1 VWHSGTGNVVWSY
14 CRHAR
19 AAGQPQG
26 RRGTHLSPKAPLWV
40 PVDLHLLLCVCVC
53 VCVQDLEA
61 RLRQAGKR
69 FTVVLLS
76 EIFPGK
82 LALFRDIDA
91 YAHVGTRVLCMY
103 VYMCHTVCMCMCT
116 CAEAANAVTF
126 SCLCLTLSLCVC
138 MYGRWVQ
145 TACPRLSID
154 WGYAFDRPLLTPYEL
169 AVALATTAWQ
179 PVYPMDY
186 YAKDSLGPWTPNH
199 SAPNP
204 KPTANAAAAATP

>member
-1 VWHSGTGNVVWSY
+1 MG
-14 CRHAR
+14 AR
-19 AAGQPQG
+19 GLTLA
-26 RRGTHLSPKAPLWV
+26 SV
-40 PVDLHLLLCVCVC
+40 CVCVC